1 LDKLEQLFVEYP
13 ASAYGSRAKTPRMEA
28 ITQAF
33 HQENNCCENSV
44 EECRTLVARYCSIM
58 NKAEMNQD
66 ALLSYIKTQFGVEA
80 KGTIEEL
87 RRIALLGP
95 SA

>member
-13 ASAYGSRAKTPRMEA
+13 ASVYPGVAKPQRMEA

-44 EECRTLVARYCSIM
+44 EECRALVARYCSIM

>member
-1 LDKLEQLFVEYP
+1 MDKLEQLLLKYP
-13 ASAYGSRAKTPRMEA
+13 ASLYGDRAKTPRMEA

-44 EECRTLVARYCSIM
+44 EECRALVARYCSIM